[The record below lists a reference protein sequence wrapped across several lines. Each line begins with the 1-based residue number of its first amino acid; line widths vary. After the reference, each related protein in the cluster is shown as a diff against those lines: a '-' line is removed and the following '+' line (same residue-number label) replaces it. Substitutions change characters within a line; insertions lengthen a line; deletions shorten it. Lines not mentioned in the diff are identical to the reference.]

1 MLTLTQ
7 GSTKAY
13 LFTSFLLFIISII
26 LPTGIEL
33 GYIKPIPEVYS
44 ISETAIS
51 VSSGIYVSFNLFL
64 DLSSK
69 SPFTTAGSFIVLIFT
84 LTDAEESKIVVTTA
98 VVSVTFEI
106 YPTSPSS

>member
-7 GSTKAY
+7 GSIKAY

-64 DLSSK
+64 DLIVISINSLSVMLDIK
-69 SPFTTAGSFIVLIFT
+69 SIKQYKEYKKMLYGLI
-84 LTDAEESKIVVTTA
+84 DKKEV
-98 VVSVTFEI
+98 
-106 YPTSPSS
+106 